1 MQISKKH
8 DIVEKKE
15 EKNQEFLGFKIIS
28 GGFSEKL
35 KLGGKLYAVIV
46 NDPDP
51 GTEKEKLITQTQE
64 MAVIEINLRKLYM
77 KNKISE
83 ESG

>member
-1 MQISKKH
+1 M
-8 DIVEKKE
+8 
-15 EKNQEFLGFKIIS
+15 GFKIIS